1 MICGSIGYGGLWYI
15 EDLYSFLCSKGFD
28 VVNHI
33 MDRRM
38 NYSAIKDFRRR
49 KRLSGKIVEHD
60 LNYVMQA
67 DVLVVI
73 ADRPSYGTAIEVFIA
88 KKYGK
93 KIILLAKDPIPTP
106 WLVNFSDY
114 ILTSQDGLVRL
125 LHRLEKNSSA
135 RSQIK

>member
-15 EDLYSFLCSKGFD
+15 EDLYSFLCGKGFD

-60 LNYVMQA
+60 LNYVRQA

>member
-15 EDLYSFLCSKGFD
+15 QDLYSFLRSKGFD
-28 VVNHI
+28 VLDHI
-33 MDRRM
+33 MHPEM

-49 KRLSGKIVEHD
+49 KKLSSKIVEHD
-60 LNYVMQA
+60 LDYIRQV

-73 ADRPSYGTAIEVFIA
+73 AKKPSFGTGIEVFIA
-88 KKYGK
+88 KKHKK

-114 ILTSQDGLVRL
+114 IVTTQERLVSL
-125 LHRLEKNSSA
+125 LHELEKIDGPEA
-135 RSQIK
+135 K

>member
-60 LNYVMQA
+60 LNYVRQA

-125 LHRLEKNSSA
+125 LHKLEKNSSA

>member
-1 MICGSIGYGGLWYI
+1 MICGSVGYGGLWYI
-15 EDLYSFLCSKGFD
+15 QDLYSFLRSKGFD
-28 VVNHI
+28 VLDHVMH
-33 MDRRM
+33 REM

-49 KRLSGKIVEHD
+49 KKLSSKIVQHD
-60 LNYVMQA
+60 LDYIRQV

-73 ADRPSYGTAIEVFIA
+73 AKKPSYGTGIEVFIA

-114 ILTSQDGLVRL
+114 IVTTQERLVSL
-125 LHRLEKNSSA
+125 LHALEKIDGPKA
-135 RSQIK
+135 K

>member
-15 EDLYSFLCSKGFD
+15 QDLYSFLRSKGFD
-28 VVNHI
+28 VLDHI
-33 MDRRM
+33 MHREM

-49 KRLSGKIVEHD
+49 KKLSSKIVQHD
-60 LNYVMQA
+60 LNYIRQV

-73 ADRPSYGTAIEVFIA
+73 AKKPSYGTGIEVFIA

-114 ILTSQDGLVRL
+114 IVTTQDRLVRL
-125 LHRLEKNSSA
+125 LHELEKN
-135 RSQIK
+135 RWV

>member
-1 MICGSIGYGGLWYI
+1 MICGSIGYGGFSYI
-15 EDLYSFLCSKGFD
+15 RHLYSFLRSKGFD
-28 VVNHI
+28 VLDHVMH
-33 MDRRM
+33 REM

-49 KRLSGKIVEHD
+49 KKLSSKIVQHD
-60 LNYVMQA
+60 LDYIRQV

-73 ADRPSYGTAIEVFIA
+73 AKKPSYGTGIEVFIA

-114 ILTSQDGLVRL
+114 IVTTQERLVSL
-125 LHRLEKNSSA
+125 LHALEKIDGPKA
-135 RSQIK
+135 K

>member
-15 EDLYSFLCSKGFD
+15 EDLYSFLCSKGFN

-60 LNYVMQA
+60 LNYVRQA

>member
-60 LNYVMQA
+60 LNYVRQA

>member
-15 EDLYSFLCSKGFD
+15 EDLYSFLCSKGFN

-60 LNYVMQA
+60 LNYVRQA

-125 LHRLEKNSSA
+125 LHKLEKNSSA

>member
-1 MICGSIGYGGLWYI
+1 
-15 EDLYSFLCSKGFD
+15 
-28 VVNHI
+28 

-60 LNYVMQA
+60 LNYVRQA

-125 LHRLEKNSSA
+125 LHKLEKKSSA